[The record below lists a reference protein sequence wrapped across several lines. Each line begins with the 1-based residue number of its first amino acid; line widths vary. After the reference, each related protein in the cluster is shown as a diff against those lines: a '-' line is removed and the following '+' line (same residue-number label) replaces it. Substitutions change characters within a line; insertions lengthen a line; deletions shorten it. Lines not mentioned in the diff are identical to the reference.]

1 LSGRFGTGVQLPSAP
16 LLAAA
21 NSYGFA
27 RGVFIFSCEIWN
39 ESVVPKC
46 EWL

>member
-27 RGVFIFSCEIWN
+27 RGVFIFAH
-39 ESVVPKC
+39 ESNCSRFFKKSNLP
-46 EWL
+46 